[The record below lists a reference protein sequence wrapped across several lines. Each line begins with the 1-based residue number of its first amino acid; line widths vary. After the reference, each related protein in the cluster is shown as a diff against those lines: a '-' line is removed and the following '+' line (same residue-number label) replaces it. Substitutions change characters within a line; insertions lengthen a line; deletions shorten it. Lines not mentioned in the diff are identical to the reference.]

1 MKLAISTCWRPELE
15 GEAFVDKALEL
26 GFDALELGYMVR
38 DTQIAG
44 FKRRV
49 DEMPIGSVHAFCPV
63 PLSAPSGHPELYSLA
78 APDAESRALARFHL
92 THTIECAADLGATA
106 VVLHAGRVEF
116 NTFWRPTLTSVALR
130 NILQSVKGDTKA
142 KKYAK
147 ALRRARKIRAA
158 RSPKCLEAFKREVEQ
173 LFPLLEKHH
182 IVLGLENLPYLEA
195 FPDET
200 ELLSLLEAF
209 KGSPLKGWFD
219 TGHDRVREMHG
230 WLAGTAEEFRK
241 DPERFVGVHI
251 NDVTDFTDDHFAP
264 GMGKVDFAALKP
276 ILNAAPHVV
285 FEPHPQVTTAQ
296 LRAGLAYFNQTC
308 R

>member
-1 MKLAISTCWRPELE
+1 MKLALSTCWRPELK

-26 GFDALELGYMVR
+26 GFAALELGYMVR
-38 DTQIAG
+38 DSQIAG

-49 DEMPIGSVHAFCPV
+49 DEMPIESVHAFCPA

-106 VVLHAGRVEF
+106 VVLHAGRVPF
-116 NTFWRPTLTSVALR
+116 NSFWHRAFTSVTLQ
-130 NILQSVKGDTKA
+130 NLLQSVKGDTKA

-147 ALRRARKIRAA
+147 ALHRARKIRAA
-158 RSPKCLEAFKREVEQ
+158 RSPKCMDAFKREVEQ

-200 ELLSLLEAF
+200 ELVTLLEAL
-209 KGSPLKGWFD
+209 KGAPLKGWLD

-230 WLAGTAEEFRK
+230 WLAGTAGEFRK
-241 DPERFVGVHI
+241 DPSRFVGVHI

-276 ILNAAPHVV
+276 ILNAAPHIV
-285 FEPHPQVTTAQ
+285 FEPHPQVSTAQ
-296 LRAGLAYFNQTC
+296 LHAGLAYFSQIT